1 MSACNESSLFK
12 QNNLK
17 IGTISADLDKLENY
31 QAGLRKAKL
40 EYNLDKKKI
49 CILRKPTSQWIRGA
63 NELLQSNFDH
73 QRIFFGARA
82 VNDDYQQQRNK
93 NIPIKDLRFL
103 RVMDEQEKQ
112 SRLAKMI
119 DFVEHQVDMVEKTK
133 TECALIQI
141 KTTPQGTQT
150 FDLPD
155 NLKRQTGPEKARKD
169 SYSALVLGNWMIKT
183 YYDMQHAE
191 ETQGALT
198 FTPMFIA

>member
-1 MSACNESSLFK
+1 M
-12 QNNLK
+12 
-17 IGTISADLDKLENY
+17 ENY

-40 EYNLDKKKI
+40 EYNLNEKRI

-82 VNDDYQQQRNK
+82 VNDDYQKQRSK
-93 NIPIKDLRFL
+93 RIPIKDLKFL
-103 RVMDEQEKQ
+103 RTIDEQEKQ
-112 SRLAKMI
+112 SNPAKMI
-119 DFVEHQVDMVEKTK
+119 DFVEHQVDMIEKTK
-133 TECALIQI
+133 AECALIQI
-141 KTTPQGTQT
+141 KTTAQGTQS

-183 YYDMQHAE
+183 YYDMQNLE
-191 ETQGALT
+191 ETANAAT